1 MILKNYF
8 FQVLLKPGWLN
19 NIAYKARV
27 YKKVTTKNLIR
38 ELNNNFKGKKGL
50 DFLNLKT
57 YI

>member
-38 ELNNNFKGKKGL
+38 ELNNNSKGKKRV
-50 DFLNLKT
+50 
-57 YI
+57 